1 MLFNAA
7 ASETRPDNNPNMET
21 KKIGLAI
28 HGGAG
33 TIERSS
39 MTPEKE
45 REYRAGLERA
55 LTAGY
60 EILKRGGSSLDATE
74 AVVRVLE
81 DDPHFNAGRGSVFTS
96 AGTNEM
102 DASIMDGKTL
112 KAGAVGGVQHIK
124 NPINLARLVMEKSP
138 HVMLDCAGA
147 EAFAKANGI
156 ELVDQKYFFTQQR
169 WDALQK
175 MKAAEKNRASGAGK
189 SFLITDQDRHGTVGA
204 VAMDRDGN
212 LAAATS
218 TGGTTN
224 KMPGRIGDTPVIGA
238 GTYANNQTCAVSCTG
253 DGEYFIRAAAAHEV
267 SALMQYRGLKLQ
279 EAAQTALDIVKQL
292 GGTGGLIA
300 IDRNGDIALPF
311 NTNGMYRGYVDPNGK
326 FVVETSKL
334 FVPLFG
340 SHAVLPIS
348 SRGRPV
354 VRTNIR
360 FTDRTT
366 NAWLACH
373 SIRPACVDFRA
384 DWHRAKHWLR
394 FSLLSMHCFDRA
406 RKIICLMR
414 RKSFTS
420 RRSRH

>member
-1 MLFNAA
+1 M
-7 ASETRPDNNPNMET
+7 

-33 TIERSS
+33 TIERGN

-45 REYRAGLERA
+45 RAYCNGLEQA
-55 LTAGY
+55 LSAGY

-74 AVVRVLE
+74 AAVRVLE

-102 DASIMDGKTL
+102 DASIMDGRTL
-112 KAGAVGGVQHIK
+112 KAGAVGSVQHIK
-124 NPINLARLVMEKSP
+124 NPIALARLVMEKSP

-147 EAFAKANGI
+147 EAFAKANGM
-156 ELVDQKYFFTQQR
+156 ELVDQKYFFTQER

-175 MKAAEKNRASGAGK
+175 VKAAEKNKATGDGI

-204 VAMDRDGN
+204 VALDKDGN

-253 DGEYFIRAAAAHEV
+253 DGEYFIRVVAAHEV
-267 SALMQYRGLKLQ
+267 SALMQYGGMKLQ
-279 EAAQTALDIVKQL
+279 EAGQTAVNSVKKL

-300 IDRNGDIALPF
+300 IDRNGDIALQF
-311 NTNGMYRGYVDPNGK
+311 NTSGMYRGYVDPDGK
-326 FVVETSKL
+326 FVVE
-334 FVPLFG
+334 
-340 SHAVLPIS
+340 IY
-348 SRGRPV
+348 R
-354 VRTNIR
+354 
-360 FTDRTT
+360 
-366 NAWLACH
+366 
-373 SIRPACVDFRA
+373 
-384 DWHRAKHWLR
+384 
-394 FSLLSMHCFDRA
+394 
-406 RKIICLMR
+406 
-414 RKSFTS
+414 
-420 RRSRH
+420 

>member
-7 ASETRPDNNPNMET
+7 ASGLAQQTERSVTPAAERRPENNPNMEM

-33 TIERSS
+33 TIERSN

-45 REYRAGLERA
+45 RAYRNGLEQA
-55 LTAGY
+55 LSAGY

-74 AVVRVLE
+74 AAVRVLE

-102 DASIMDGKTL
+102 DASIMDGRTL
-112 KAGAVGGVQHIK
+112 KAGAVASVKHIK
-124 NPINLARLVMEKSP
+124 NPIGLARLVMEKSP

-147 EAFAKANGI
+147 EGFAKANGI
-156 ELVDQKYFFTQQR
+156 QLVDQKYFFTQEH

-175 MKAAEKNRASGAGK
+175 IKAAEKNKASGDGI

-204 VAMDRDGN
+204 VALDKDGN

-253 DGEYFIRAAAAHEV
+253 DGEYFIRVVAAHEV
-267 SALMQYRGLKLQ
+267 SALMQYGGMKLQ
-279 EAAQTALDIVKQL
+279 EAAQTALDSVKKL

-300 IDRNGDIALPF
+300 IDKNGDIALQF
-311 NTNGMYRGYVDPNGK
+311 NTNGMYRGYVDPDGK
-326 FVVETSKL
+326 FVVE
-334 FVPLFG
+334 
-340 SHAVLPIS
+340 IY
-348 SRGRPV
+348 R
-354 VRTNIR
+354 
-360 FTDRTT
+360 
-366 NAWLACH
+366 
-373 SIRPACVDFRA
+373 
-384 DWHRAKHWLR
+384 
-394 FSLLSMHCFDRA
+394 
-406 RKIICLMR
+406 
-414 RKSFTS
+414 
-420 RRSRH
+420 

>member
-1 MLFNAA
+1 M
-7 ASETRPDNNPNMET
+7 ETEQPVKPTGEKPAENNPNMET
-21 KKIGLAI
+21 KKIGLVI

-39 MTPEKE
+39 MTAEKE

-74 AVVRVLE
+74 AAVRVLE
-81 DDPHFNAGRGSVFTS
+81 DDPRFNAGRGSVFTS

-112 KAGAVGGVQHIK
+112 KAGAVGSVKQIK
-124 NPINLARLVMEKSP
+124 NPIGLARLIMEKSP

-156 ELVDQKYFFTQQR
+156 ELVDQKYFFTQER

-175 MKAAEKNRASGAGK
+175 VKAAEKHHASGDGK
-189 SFLITDQDRHGTVGA
+189 SFIITDQDRHGTVGA
-204 VAMDRDGN
+204 VALDQDGN

-253 DGEYFIRAAAAHEV
+253 DGEYFIRVAAAHEV
-267 SALMQYRGLKLQ
+267 SALMQYRGLTLQ
-279 EAAQTALDIVKQL
+279 EAAQTALDTVKQL

-300 IDRNGDIALPF
+300 IDKAGQIALPF
-311 NTNGMYRGYVDPNGK
+311 NTNGMYRGYVDSKGK
-326 FVVETSKL
+326 FVVEIYK
-334 FVPLFG
+334 
-340 SHAVLPIS
+340 
-348 SRGRPV
+348 
-354 VRTNIR
+354 
-360 FTDRTT
+360 
-366 NAWLACH
+366 
-373 SIRPACVDFRA
+373 
-384 DWHRAKHWLR
+384 
-394 FSLLSMHCFDRA
+394 
-406 RKIICLMR
+406 
-414 RKSFTS
+414 
-420 RRSRH
+420 